1 MINLDNRAPCFRE
14 FSETDDLVT
23 HEFNIGISAKY
34 IQWKPVKVTPL
45 KVNNRFTSTARVG
58 PVFSALYFSN
68 LNPDNVN
75 HLRP

>member
-1 MINLDNRAPCFRE
+1 MTYLNKPLINMNELMAVIKVN
-14 FSETDDLVT
+14 
-23 HEFNIGISAKY
+23 

-45 KVNNRFTSTARVG
+45 KVNNRFTSTADVG